1 MNLQALTTYEY
12 KKNSIL
18 RGEMGELA
26 AIVRDDGGG
35 GALSE
40 AGGGQQ

>member
-1 MNLQALTTYEY
+1 MNTKRTVF
-12 KKNSIL
+12 L

-26 AIVRDDGGG
+26 AVVADDGGG

-40 AGGGQQ
+40 AGGGRQ